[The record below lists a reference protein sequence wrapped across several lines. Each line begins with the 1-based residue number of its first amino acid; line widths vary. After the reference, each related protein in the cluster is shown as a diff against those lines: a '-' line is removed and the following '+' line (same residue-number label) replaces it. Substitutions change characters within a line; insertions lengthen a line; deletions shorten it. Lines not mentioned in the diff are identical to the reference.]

1 MEDTLKLVGV
11 DQFGRTVESVEGY
24 TDKKVGMFFW
34 LWIGQPLA
42 SGAYDATAIT
52 KMDNGREILYF
63 QDNKEISPSGQAHF
77 WGKPLWGYYNSADE
91 WVLSKQLEMLE
102 SAGIDFLLFDATNEV
117 TYPAVYQRLMKI
129 VQQRVEAG
137 FNPPRVGFYTHTH
150 SIKTTR
156 VLYNELYSKN
166 LYPDSWYRVDGKP
179 FIVAFTSP
187 EADIDAEEI
196 TVRRRTGYDP
206 GPLEPEIRD
215 FFYFRTPQWPCS
227 PYKEDGFAWVEWT
240 FPQPVHGDMINVTV
254 ASHPNVPMSFSHTR
268 GLLNFGRGYDPD
280 TQTNI
285 REDCEKGTF
294 FQREWDVALASDVK
308 TVFVGG
314 WNEWIAYKQLYD
326 GEYMLCDAADLEYSR
341 DIEPMEGGYED
352 AFYLQLIRNVRAFKG
367 IKGDSRP
374 ARRNIDI
381 NSADPAQWE
390 GSEQYNKI
398 GPEIERNS
406 TGCCAQIVYQQPA
419 PLNCIKKVNVA
430 DDGKKAYFRI
440 ETQYALKDSDKGFMN
455 VYLGTGTPSEKGFY
469 SYSHV
474 IRPID
479 GKFMLCTLDANNCET
494 PIAEAEAARSGNV
507 LNLSISLSEL
517 GNDFDRIY
525 FKVWDCPGLS
535 KNIMDSYLKG
545 SALPM
550 GRLSCEYKLS
560 K

>member
-1 MEDTLKLVGV
+1 MKDTLKLVGV
-11 DQFGRTVESVEGY
+11 DQFGRTVESVKGY

-42 SGAYDATAIT
+42 SGAYDATVISQ
-52 KMDNGREILYF
+52 MDNGREILYF

-77 WGKPLWGYYNSADE
+77 WGEPIWGYYNSADE

-102 SAGIDFLLFDATNEV
+102 SAGIDFLLFDATNTV
-117 TYPAVYQRLMKI
+117 TYPNVYQRLMKI

-137 FNPPRVGFYTHTH
+137 FNPPRVGFYTHTQ

-187 EADIDAEEI
+187 EADIEAEEI

-215 FFYFRTPQWPCS
+215 FFHFRTPQWPCS

-240 FPQPVHGDMINVTV
+240 FPQPVHRDMINVTV

-294 FQREWDVALASDVK
+294 FQREWDVALASKVD

-341 DIEPMEGGYED
+341 DIEPMVGGYED
-352 AFYLQLIRNVRAFKG
+352 AVLPPAHTK
-367 IKGDSRP
+367 RP
-374 ARRNIDI
+374 RF
-381 NSADPAQWE
+381 Q
-390 GSEQYNKI
+390 
-398 GPEIERNS
+398 
-406 TGCCAQIVYQQPA
+406 
-419 PLNCIKKVNVA
+419 
-430 DDGKKAYFRI
+430 
-440 ETQYALKDSDKGFMN
+440 
-455 VYLGTGTPSEKGFY
+455 
-469 SYSHV
+469 
-474 IRPID
+474 
-479 GKFMLCTLDANNCET
+479 
-494 PIAEAEAARSGNV
+494 
-507 LNLSISLSEL
+507 
-517 GNDFDRIY
+517 
-525 FKVWDCPGLS
+525 
-535 KNIMDSYLKG
+535 
-545 SALPM
+545 
-550 GRLSCEYKLS
+550 GR
-560 K
+560 